1 MEFTT
6 EQAEYLTAHQW
17 ATLAT
22 GRKDGSPQASM
33 IGYARDGNEL
43 LVTFRRASAK
53 YRNISR
59 QPRVAL
65 VVADG
70 RRALTVYGEAELI
83 EQDPRRVEVFA
94 QILGRFGAPASP
106 HDELARQLD
115 GEGRVVARIRAT
127 GADLHE

>member
-1 MEFTT
+1 M
-6 EQAEYLTAHQW
+6 
-17 ATLAT
+17 
-22 GRKDGSPQASM
+22 
-33 IGYARDGNEL
+33 
-43 LVTFRRASAK
+43 TFRRASAK

-115 GEGRVVARIRAT
+115 GEGRVVARIHTT

>member
-22 GRKDGSPQASM
+22 GRKDGSPQVSM

-106 HDELARQLD
+106 RDELARQLD

>member
-1 MEFTT
+1 LEFTT

-22 GRKDGSPQASM
+22 GRKDGSPQVSM
-33 IGYARDGNEL
+33 IGYALDGNEL

-115 GEGRVVARIRAT
+115 GEGRVVARIHTT

>member
-22 GRKDGSPQASM
+22 GRKDGSPQVSM
-33 IGYARDGNEL
+33 IGYALDGNEL

-115 GEGRVVARIRAT
+115 GEGRVVARIHTT

>member
-22 GRKDGSPQASM
+22 GRKDGSPQVSM
-33 IGYARDGNEL
+33 IGYALDGNEL

>member
-1 MEFTT
+1 LEFTT

-22 GRKDGSPQASM
+22 GRKDGSPQVSM
-33 IGYARDGNEL
+33 IGYALDGNEL

-115 GEGRVVARIRAT
+115 GEGRVVARIHTT
-127 GADLHE
+127 GAELHE

>member
-22 GRKDGSPQASM
+22 GRKDGSPQVSM
-33 IGYARDGNEL
+33 IGYALDGNEL

-83 EQDPRRVEVFA
+83 EQDPRCVEVFA

-115 GEGRVVARIRAT
+115 GEGRVVARIHTT

>member
-22 GRKDGSPQASM
+22 GRKDGSPQVSM
-33 IGYARDGNEL
+33 IGYALDGNEL

-115 GEGRVVARIRAT
+115 GEGRVVARIHTT
-127 GADLHE
+127 GAELHE